1 MWKRTQCPV
10 PKLFASDCCRGE
22 NEIFSMECHTGT
34 INPRQAPCP
43 ACGWPT
49 QNRRQCY
56 VCFFVSFLLFF
67 VGEGAEGCTC
77 CFVSFS
83 PFFSLFRLFDF
94 HFEWWFDYFL
104 CIFLFDEREKKKK
117 RKNEVGCLR
126 NGKDLGIVGRG

>member
-10 PKLFASDCCRGE
+10 PKLFASDCFREE
-22 NEIFSMECHTGT
+22 NEFFSMECHTGS
-34 INPRQAPCP
+34 INPKQAPCP
-43 ACGWPT
+43 ACGRPT
-49 QNRRQCY
+49 QNRCQWH
-56 VCFFVSFLLFF
+56 VSFLLFF
-67 VGEGAEGCTC
+67 GWGEGRAVLVL
-77 CFVSFS
+77 FHSLS

-117 RKNEVGCLR
+117 RKNEVGCVG